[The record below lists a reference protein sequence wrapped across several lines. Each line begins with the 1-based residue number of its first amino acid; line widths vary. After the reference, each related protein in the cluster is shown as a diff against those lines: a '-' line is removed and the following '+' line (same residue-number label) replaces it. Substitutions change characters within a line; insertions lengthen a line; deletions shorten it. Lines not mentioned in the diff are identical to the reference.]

1 VRFRRRLIVI
11 AVLAA
16 MAGCTRTVYVDRPVE
31 VKVQVPVSCLEPR
44 DVPPPI
50 EYPMNHLERG
60 ASHGDMIGS
69 LDAEADLREKMEEV
83 LRGVLAKCVS
93 PPIL

>member
-1 VRFRRRLIVI
+1 
-11 AVLAA
+11 
-16 MAGCTRTVYVDRPVE
+16 
-31 VKVQVPVSCLEPR
+31 
-44 DVPPPI
+44 
-50 EYPMNHLERG
+50 